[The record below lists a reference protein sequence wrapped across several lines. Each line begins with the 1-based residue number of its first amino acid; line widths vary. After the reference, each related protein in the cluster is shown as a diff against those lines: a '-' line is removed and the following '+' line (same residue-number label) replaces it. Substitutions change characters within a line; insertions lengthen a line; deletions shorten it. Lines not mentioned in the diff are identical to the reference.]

1 MTTEEG
7 TPKATVGSLTVENLE
22 GAYTPYE
29 NVEGWVPVLAHRNI
43 TPWIVGQQIFAN
55 HRSGNFR
62 TEAKE
67 DSAVAGSRVH
77 LRISG
82 ITPLA
87 ALAILGGRMNNG
99 PPETFGRIVVPF
111 EDSLDVL
118 TRIPEDAEGGTYAFF
133 AQQWEVGVDR
143 EGRPAGLPAYP
154 AGSLIY
160 VSKISTLEVRPR
172 VDEEAFW
179 KSFEPWSEE
188 DAEEVR
194 ENIRR
199 MRRNLF

>member
-1 MTTEEG
+1 MSNL
-7 TPKATVGSLTVENLE
+7 AIENLQ
-22 GAYTPYE
+22 GAYAPYE
-29 NVEGWVPVLAHRNI
+29 EPERWAPQFEERKI
-43 TPWIVGQQIFAN
+43 SPYRVGQYILEN

-62 TEAKE
+62 TETAK

-77 LRISG
+77 LKISG

-87 ALAILGGRMNNG
+87 ALAILGGRLNNG
-99 PPETFGRIVVPF
+99 PPEALDKIVVPF

-118 TRIPEDAEGGTYAFF
+118 ARIPEDAEAGTYAFF
-133 AQQWEVGVDR
+133 AQQWEIGVYR
-143 EGRPAGLPAYP
+143 QGQLAGLPAYP
-154 AGSLIY
+154 GGSLIY
-160 VSKISTLEVRPR
+160 VSKICTLEVRPHT
-172 VDEEAFW
+172 DDEAFW
-179 KSFEPWSEE
+179 ESFQPWPEE